1 MSLETFKNGIKHR
14 GFRFPKKHPGR
25 VDGLL
30 CFVGLGLFL
39 MSEEEK
45 KKIQWRFIKRGE
57 NDKGSSQPTKRV
69 GTVSLKVLSLR
80 DKKAEG
86 LSPKDAWV

>member
-25 VDGLL
+25 VNGLL

-45 KKIQWRFIKRGE
+45 KK
-57 NDKGSSQPTKRV
+57 SS
-69 GTVSLKVLSLR
+69 GVLSSEER
-80 DKKAEG
+80 TIKVQVSQRNG
-86 LSPKDAWV
+86 LGQ

>member
-45 KKIQWRFIKRGE
+45 KNPVAFYQARRE
-57 NDKGSSQPTKRV
+57 R
-69 GTVSLKVLSLR
+69 
-80 DKKAEG
+80 
-86 LSPKDAWV
+86 

>member
-45 KKIQWRFIKRGE
+45 KK
-57 NDKGSSQPTKRV
+57 SS
-69 GTVSLKVLSLR
+69 GVLSSEER
-80 DKKAEG
+80 TIKVQVSQRNG
-86 LSPKDAWV
+86 LGQ

>member
-45 KKIQWRFIKRGE
+45 KK
-57 NDKGSSQPTKRV
+57 SS
-69 GTVSLKVLSLR
+69 GVLSSEER
-80 DKKAEG
+80 MIKVQVSQRNG
-86 LSPKDAWV
+86 LGQ